1 MTPLDEALQAAVQ
14 KHFATLFEVLM
25 VDASPQGVQRF
36 ERGLKKLTDTESKV
50 AELIK
55 NPRQSPGAGGV

>member
-25 VDASPQGVQRF
+25 VDASPQGLQRF

-55 NPRQSPGAGGV
+55 NPRQLPGAGGV

>member
-1 MTPLDEALQAAVQ
+1 MLLQDALDAAVA
-14 KHFATLFEVLM
+14 KHFSTLFEVLM
-25 VDASPQGVQRF
+25 VDVSPQGFQRF

-55 NPRQSPGAGGV
+55 NPRSV